1 MKEYLAKKYIFSVA
15 FIVVVYVLA
24 ISNFIF
30 SYDEL
35 EKSVK
40 NSVEEAEITDID
52 SAFETANEF
61 VSSLNNTM
69 NENVQG
75 KYNYV
80 ELYGLYNKVLG
91 KNEYNGF
98 DIVKDNNGYLLY
110 GNLWNFNLDD
120 NTNTEVF
127 AQRVYNMQ
135 QKLEGTD
142 TKLYV
147 VGTPVKSMEEYL
159 DFETGIAYLDYN
171 DTLDSY
177 LYYCSVLNL
186 RTVDLRT
193 AMKKSGLDYEQMF
206 FKTDH
211 HWTPQAAFYGY
222 KYLVE
227 TLKKDGYDLD
237 PTGKYTSIDNYN
249 LETYENCWL
258 GTFGIN
264 TGVNYLD
271 EMESI
276 TILTPKFETEFVY
289 QYKYPSSIYTNEIT
303 GSFDGTLLQRKY
315 IYEQVENDLY
325 QGSAYS
331 VYLNGVCEY
340 DHIENKNNPDGP
352 KVLFIRDSYSS
363 PLGSYIANLCS
374 EVDMVWAKE
383 YGEKVE
389 ELIENNDYDFIFV
402 VTWPENL
409 LDESFEFYIED

>member
-177 LYYCSVLNL
+177 LYYC
-186 RTVDLRT
+186 
-193 AMKKSGLDYEQMF
+193 
-206 FKTDH
+206 
-211 HWTPQAAFYGY
+211 
-222 KYLVE
+222 
-227 TLKKDGYDLD
+227 TLKKLF
-237 PTGKYTSIDNYN
+237 
-249 LETYENCWL
+249 C
-258 GTFGIN
+258 
-264 TGVNYLD
+264 
-271 EMESI
+271 
-276 TILTPKFETEFVY
+276 
-289 QYKYPSSIYTNEIT
+289 
-303 GSFDGTLLQRKY
+303 
-315 IYEQVENDLY
+315 QV
-325 QGSAYS
+325 
-331 VYLNGVCEY
+331 
-340 DHIENKNNPDGP
+340 I
-352 KVLFIRDSYSS
+352 FI
-363 PLGSYIANLCS
+363 
-374 EVDMVWAKE
+374 
-383 YGEKVE
+383 
-389 ELIENNDYDFIFV
+389 
-402 VTWPENL
+402 
-409 LDESFEFYIED
+409 